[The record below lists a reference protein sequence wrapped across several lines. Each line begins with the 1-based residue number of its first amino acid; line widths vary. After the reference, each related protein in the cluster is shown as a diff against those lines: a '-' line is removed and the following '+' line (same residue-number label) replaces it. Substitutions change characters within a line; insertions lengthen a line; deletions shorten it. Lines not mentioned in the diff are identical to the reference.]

1 MEEGM
6 PYDRYAWVRCQHS
19 AMEDAISFNRE
30 RKKGGVGHAAD
41 GDDVACLSQMTLVK
55 LVKVWR
61 FDQIS
66 D

>member
-1 MEEGM
+1 M

-41 GDDVACLSQMTLVK
+41 GGDVACLADDARETRESVAL
-55 LVKVWR
+55 
-61 FDQIS
+61 
-66 D
+66 